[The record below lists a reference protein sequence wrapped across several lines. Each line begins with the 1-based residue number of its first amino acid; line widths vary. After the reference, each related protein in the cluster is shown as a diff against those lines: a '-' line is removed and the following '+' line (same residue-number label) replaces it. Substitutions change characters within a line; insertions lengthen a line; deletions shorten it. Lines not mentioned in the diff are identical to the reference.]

1 MPLRL
6 RKRTLAGAQ
15 ATARKKERVLV
26 GNAVRYAMIGG
37 GEGAFIGPVH
47 RTAAAI
53 AGNCTLV
60 AGAFSSDPARAR
72 RSGKAIGLPADRCYP
87 SWRAMIESERA
98 LPESERAE
106 FVAIVTPNHV
116 HAPPTIAALEAGFPV
131 LCDKPLADTLEAALS
146 IAEAAKR
153 TGGLVGVTHTYTG
166 YPMVKQARDL
176 VVGGR
181 FGSVRR
187 VMVRYT
193 QGWLARAEDSVGKQ
207 AEWRV
212 DPARSGLA
220 GAFGDIGT
228 HAFNLVEFI
237 TGERMTRLS
246 AEIRAAVPGRM
257 LDDDGAAMFHLEGGG
272 RGTLVA
278 SQICT
283 GDANGLEISV
293 WCEEAGLHWRQE
305 QPNSLRVA
313 PRGKPQEIW
322 SPGVDR
328 SYVSES
334 AMAVTR
340 LPSGHPEGYLEA
352 FANIYRDFAEA
363 VRGRAPER
371 PSYASL
377 ADGIAG
383 MRFIQA
389 AHDSSAAGAAWVN
402 LREDGE

>member
-1 MPLRL
+1 M
-6 RKRTLAGAQ
+6 
-15 ATARKKERVLV
+15 LV
-26 GNAVRYAMIGG
+26 SDPVRYAMIGG

-47 RTAAAI
+47 RIAAAI
-53 AGNCTLV
+53 AGNCRLV
-60 AGAFSSDPARAR
+60 AGAMSSDPERAR
-72 RSGKAIGLPADRCYP
+72 RSGAACGLEASRSY
-87 SWRAMIESERA
+87 SSYQEMLEGERA
-98 LPESERAE
+98 LPEGERAE

-116 HAPPTIAALEAGFPV
+116 HAPAAIAALEAGFPV
-131 LCDKPLADTLEAALS
+131 LSDKPLTDTLEAALA
-146 IAEAAKR
+146 IASAAQR

-176 VVGGR
+176 V
-181 FGSVRR
+181 GSGELGAVRR
-187 VMVRYT
+187 VAVRYT
-193 QGWLARAEDSVGKQ
+193 QGWLAKAEDSVGKQ
-207 AEWRV
+207 AEWRI
-212 DPARSGLA
+212 DPARSGMA

-246 AEIRAAVPGRM
+246 GEIRAAVPDRR
-257 LDDDGAAMFHLEGGG
+257 LDDDGAAMFHLAGGG

-313 PRGKPQEIW
+313 RRGRPEEIW
-322 SPGVDR
+322 TPGGDR
-328 SYVSES
+328 KYLGEA
-334 AMAVTR
+334 AMAATR
-340 LPSGHPEGYLEA
+340 LPSGHPEGYFEA

-363 VRGRAPER
+363 VRGRVPES

-377 ADGIAG
+377 EDGVAG

-389 AHDSSAAGAAWVN
+389 AYDSSARGAAW
-402 LREDGE
+402 LDLEGDMK

>member
-1 MPLRL
+1 MAKP
-6 RKRTLAGAQ
+6 
-15 ATARKKERVLV
+15 
-26 GNAVRYAMIGG
+26 VRYAMIGG

-47 RTAAAI
+47 RTAASI
-53 AGNCTLV
+53 AGNCRLV
-60 AGAFSSDPARAR
+60 AGALSSDPDRAR
-72 RSGKAIGLPADRCYP
+72 RSGEAIGLAPERSYARFED
-87 SWRAMIESERA
+87 MLEGERA
-98 LPESERAE
+98 LPQAERAE

-116 HAPPTIAALEAGFPV
+116 HAPAAIAALDAGFPV
-131 LCDKPLADTLEAALS
+131 LCDKPLADTLEAALA
-146 IAEAAKR
+146 IADAARR

-166 YPMVKQARDL
+166 YPMVRQARAL
-176 VVGGR
+176 VANAG
-181 FGSVRR
+181 FGAVRR
-187 VMVRYT
+187 VAVKYT
-193 QGWLARAEDSVGKQ
+193 QGWLAKAEDSGGKQ

-228 HAFNLVEFI
+228 HAFNLVEYI
-237 TGERMTRLS
+237 TGQRMTRLS
-246 AEIRAAVPGRM
+246 AEIRAAVPGRR
-257 LDDDGAAMFHLEGGG
+257 LDDDGAAMFHLEGGA
-272 RGTLVA
+272 RGTLIA
-278 SQICT
+278 SQVCT

-313 PRGKPQEIW
+313 RRGRPEEIW
-322 SPGVDR
+322 TPGADRTYLSPA
-328 SYVSES
+328 

-352 FANIYRDFAEA
+352 FANIYRDFADA
-363 VRGRAPER
+363 VRGNAPDS

-389 AHDSSAAGAAWVN
+389 AYDSSAAGAAWVDLQGDN
-402 LREDGE
+402 R

>member
-1 MPLRL
+1 M
-6 RKRTLAGAQ
+6 
-15 ATARKKERVLV
+15 LV
-26 GNAVRYAMIGG
+26 KDPVRYAMIGG

-53 AGNCTLV
+53 AGNCRLV
-60 AGAFSSDPARAR
+60 AGALSSDAERAR
-72 RSGKAIGLPADRCYP
+72 RSGEAIGLPAARSYA
-87 SWRAMIESERA
+87 SWREMLDGERN
-98 LPESERAE
+98 LPEGDRAE
-106 FVAIVTPNHV
+106 FIAIVTPNHV
-116 HAPPTIAALEAGFPV
+116 HAPAAIAALEAGFPV
-131 LCDKPLADTLEAALS
+131 LCDKPLTDTF
-146 IAEAAKR
+146 EAAKAIADAAGR
-153 TGGLVGVTHTYTG
+153 TGGLLGVTHTYTG
-166 YPMVKQARDL
+166 YPMVKQAREL
-176 VVGGR
+176 VAGGR
-181 FGSVRR
+181 FGAVRR
-187 VMVRYT
+187 VAVKYT
-193 QGWLARAEDSVGKQ
+193 QGWLAKAEDSVGKQ
-207 AEWRV
+207 AEWRT
-212 DPARSGLA
+212 DPSRSGLA

-246 AEIRAAVPGRM
+246 AEIRAAVPGRQ

-313 PRGKPQEIW
+313 PRGKPEEIW
-322 SPGVDR
+322 SPGGDR
-328 SYVSES
+328 KYLGAA

-352 FANIYRDFAEA
+352 FANIYRDFADA
-363 VRGRAPER
+363 VRGNAPQN

-377 ADGIAG
+377 ADGVAG

-389 AHDSSAAGAAWVN
+389 AYDSSARGAAWVD
-402 LREDGE
+402 LQE

>member
-1 MPLRL
+1 MLTSDP
-6 RKRTLAGAQ
+6 
-15 ATARKKERVLV
+15 
-26 GNAVRYAMIGG
+26 VRYAMIGG

-53 AGNCTLV
+53 AGNCRLV
-60 AGAFSSDPARAR
+60 AGALSSDAERAR
-72 RSGKAIGLPADRCYP
+72 RSGLAIGLSAERSYA
-87 SWRAMIESERA
+87 SYSELIERERA
-98 LPESERAE
+98 LPAGDRAE

-116 HAPPTIAALEAGFPV
+116 HAPAAIAALEARFPV
-131 LCDKPLADTLEAALS
+131 LCDKPLTDTLEAAL
-146 IAEAAKR
+146 ELEQAAHR

-166 YPMVKQARDL
+166 YPMIRQARTL
-176 VVGGR
+176 VADGGL
-181 FGSVRR
+181 GAVRR
-187 VMVRYT
+187 VAVRYT
-193 QGWLARAEDSVGKQ
+193 QGWLAKAEDSVGKQ
-207 AEWRV
+207 AEWRI
-212 DPARSGLA
+212 DPARSGQG

-246 AEIRAAVPGRM
+246 AEIRAAVPGRQ
-257 LDDDGAAMFHLEGGG
+257 LDDDGAAMFHLEGGA
-272 RGTLVA
+272 RGTLIA

-313 PRGKPQEIW
+313 RRGRPEEIW
-322 SPGVDR
+322 TPGADR
-328 SYVSES
+328 SYLDAS

-363 VRGRAPER
+363 VRGRSPQQ
-371 PSYASL
+371 PVYASL
-377 ADGIAG
+377 ASGVAG
-383 MRFIQA
+383 MRFIRA
-389 AHDSSAAGAAWVN
+389 AYESSAQNSAWID
-402 LREDGE
+402 LIGDSK

>member
-1 MPLRL
+1 MLEKDP
-6 RKRTLAGAQ
+6 
-15 ATARKKERVLV
+15 
-26 GNAVRYAMIGG
+26 VRYAMIGG

-53 AGNCTLV
+53 AGNCRLV
-60 AGAFSSDPARAR
+60 AGALSGDAERAR
-72 RSGKAIGLPADRCYP
+72 RSGEAIGLPVERSYASYQD
-87 SWRAMIESERA
+87 MLEGERA
-98 LPESERAE
+98 LPEGERAE

-116 HAPPTIAALEAGFPV
+116 HAPAAIAALEAGFPV
-131 LCDKPLADTLEAALS
+131 LSDKPLTDTLEAALA
-146 IAEAAKR
+146 IAEAARR
-153 TGGLVGVTHTYTG
+153 TNGLVGVTHTYVG

-176 VVGGR
+176 VADGGL
-181 FGSVRR
+181 GAVRR
-187 VMVRYT
+187 VAVRYT
-193 QGWLARAEDSVGKQ
+193 QGWLAKAEDGVGKQ

-212 DPARSGLA
+212 DPSRSGLA

-246 AEIRAAVPGRM
+246 AEIRAAVPGRR
-257 LDDDGAAMFHLEGGG
+257 LDDDGAAMFHLSGGG

-313 PRGKPQEIW
+313 RRGTPEEIW
-322 SPGVDR
+322 TPGGDR
-328 SYVSES
+328 AYLGS
-334 AMAVTR
+334 AALAATR
-340 LPSGHPEGYLEA
+340 LPSGHPEGYFEA
-352 FANIYRDFAEA
+352 FANIYRDFAQA
-363 VRGRAPER
+363 VRGSAPQS

-377 ADGIAG
+377 EDGIAG

-389 AHDSSAAGAAWVN
+389 AYDSSGQGAAWVD
-402 LREDGE
+402 LKGENA

>member
-1 MPLRL
+1 MQDP
-6 RKRTLAGAQ
+6 
-15 ATARKKERVLV
+15 
-26 GNAVRYAMIGG
+26 VRYAMVGG

-53 AGNCTLV
+53 AGNCRLV
-60 AGAFSSDPARAR
+60 AGAFSSNPERAR
-72 RSGKAIGLPADRCYP
+72 RSGQALGLPADRTYA
-87 SWRAMIESERA
+87 SWAEMLEAEQR
-98 LPESERAE
+98 LPAQERAE
-106 FVAIVTPNHV
+106 FIAIVTPNHV
-116 HAPPTIAALEAGFPV
+116 HAPVAIAAVEAGFPV
-131 LCDKPLADTLEAALS
+131 LCDKPLADTLDAALS
-146 IAEAAKR
+146 ISDAAKR

-166 YPMVKQARDL
+166 YPMVKQARAL
-176 VVGGR
+176 VASGS
-181 FGSVRR
+181 FGAVRR
-187 VMVRYT
+187 VAVRYT

-228 HAFNLVEFI
+228 HAFNLVQFI
-237 TGERMTRLS
+237 TGERMVRLS
-246 AEIRAAVPGRM
+246 AEIRAAVPGRQ
-257 LDDDGAAMFHLEGGG
+257 LDDDGAAMFHLSGGG

-293 WCEEAGLHWRQE
+293 WCEEAGIHWRQE

-313 PRGKPQEIW
+313 RRGKPEEIW
-322 SPGVDR
+322 TPGVDR
-328 SYVSES
+328 AYV
-334 AMAVTR
+334 APVAIAVTR

-352 FANIYRDFAEA
+352 FANIYRDFADA
-363 VRGRAPER
+363 VRGKTPDA

-377 ADGIAG
+377 EDGIDG

-389 AHDSSAAGAAWVN
+389 AYDSSVRGAAWVD
-402 LREDGE
+402 L

>member
-1 MPLRL
+1 
-6 RKRTLAGAQ
+6 
-15 ATARKKERVLV
+15 
-26 GNAVRYAMIGG
+26 MIGG

-53 AGNCTLV
+53 AGNCRLV
-60 AGAFSSDPARAR
+60 AGALSSDPDRAR
-72 RSGKAIGLPADRCYP
+72 RSGEAIGLDQGRTYSSYAE
-87 SWRAMIESERA
+87 MIERERA
-98 LPESERAE
+98 LPETERAE
-106 FVAIVTPNHV
+106 FIAIVTPNHV
-116 HAPPTIAALEAGFPV
+116 HAPAAIAALEAGFPV
-131 LCDKPLADTLEAALS
+131 LSEKPLTDTLEAALA
-146 IAEAAKR
+146 IREAAAR
-153 TGGLVGVTHTYTG
+153 TGGLLGVTHTYTG
-166 YPMVKQARDL
+166 YPMVKQARAL
-176 VVGGR
+176 VSSGELGP
-181 FGSVRR
+181 VRR
-187 VMVRYT
+187 LAVRYT
-193 QGWLARAEDSVGKQ
+193 QGWLAKAEDSVGKQ

-237 TGERMTRLS
+237 TGERMARLS
-246 AEIRAAVPGRM
+246 AEIRAAVPERR
-257 LDDDGAAMFHLEGGG
+257 LDDDGAAMFHLAGGG

-313 PRGKPQEIW
+313 RRGRPEEIW
-322 SPGVDR
+322 TPGADR
-328 SYVSES
+328 GYVASV
-334 AMAVTR
+334 AMAATR
-340 LPSGHPEGYLEA
+340 LPAGHPEGYLEA

-363 VRGRAPER
+363 VRGRPPES

-377 ADGIAG
+377 DDGIAG

-389 AHDSSAAGAAWVN
+389 AYDSSARGAAWFDLEGDV
-402 LREDGE
+402 E